1 MNNKD
6 SNTKQD
12 EAQDVASDITPQEEE
27 LLDNAGTNSTDNEDL
42 QRTQLDSMD
51 EEGVLLN
58 EGSSATNIA
67 GGDLDVPG
75 SELDDADEI
84 NIKLAEEVSF
94 LNKAAIKKTLKNI
107 KPNSQVC
114 IDARST
120 SYIAT
125 DILEMIQ
132 EFANIR
138 AKEEDIEVRLIGF
151 KTSYQEY
158 ADDEDSHI
166 IIAHTRAM

>member
-6 SNTKQD
+6 SNAKQD

-75 SELDDADEI
+75 SELDDADE
-84 NIKLAEEVSF
+84 
-94 LNKAAIKKTLKNI
+94 AIG
-107 KPNSQVC
+107 
-114 IDARST
+114 
-120 SYIAT
+120 
-125 DILEMIQ
+125 
-132 EFANIR
+132 
-138 AKEEDIEVRLIGF
+138 EEDEENN
-151 KTSYQEY
+151 SYSLG
-158 ADDEDSHI
+158 DID
-166 IIAHTRAM
+166 